1 MWRILAVLVFLLLG
15 VGLYAV
21 VSGDAA
27 AHAAAPPDKAG
38 PGSSDFGFALAAG
51 SVALLATLMMS
62 RPRMRFRR

>member
-1 MWRILAVLVFLLLG
+1 MWRLLAAMVVLLLG

-27 AHAAAPPDKAG
+27 AHAAAPPDRAG
-38 PGSSDFGFALAAG
+38 PSTTDFGFALAAG